1 MINDSFI
8 ITWPFLFFRY
18 YKDDRAV
25 QEDKELEDFLN
36 ELSLNGTGE
45 NGGIGRVSISIPINI
60 STFTA
65 CINP

>member
-1 MINDSFI
+1 MTNNSFI
-8 ITWPFLFFRY
+8 ITQPIFFFRY

-25 QEDKELEDFLN
+25 QEDKEVEAFLN

-60 STFTA
+60 STFIA
-65 CINP
+65 YINL